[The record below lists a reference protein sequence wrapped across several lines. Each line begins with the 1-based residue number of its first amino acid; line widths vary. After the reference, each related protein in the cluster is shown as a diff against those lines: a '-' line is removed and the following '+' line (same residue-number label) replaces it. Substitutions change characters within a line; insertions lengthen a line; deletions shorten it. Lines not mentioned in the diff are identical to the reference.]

1 MKILFIINRLGRGGA
16 QRLLL
21 DICMELNLRQNIT
34 YKVVC
39 LESLNQ
45 YPEYTQKIPYFVSS
59 NEVKLS
65 IFYKNKIDVSNLQSL
80 IDEFAPDI
88 IHSHLFNSEI
98 VSRSCY
104 YPSAKWFSHC
114 HGFFPELRKLSFDTF
129 FSMKKL
135 IRWYDM
141 RYLKQRYI
149 ANGNNTYIAV
159 SDPIKEYV
167 LEGIKTQCYVL
178 PNAIQFERFNKQ
190 HTARIL
196 SNQLKLISVGR
207 FDENKNQIFLLEVIR
222 KLLDAK
228 IDVHLSLFG
237 DGKTKSMLMAKAR
250 SLEIEKNVSF
260 MGFVNNIEDYYH
272 QSHIYVHSAKKEAL
286 GLTLLEAMAAGL
298 PVISLDGKGNRDL
311 IEDGKN
317 GYMFKSHDAEE
328 FASCILELWADKP
341 KFKKMSSYAQI
352 FASNFDIVNY
362 TDKLTA
368 IYLAEMQKQ

>member
-1 MKILFIINRLGRGGA
+1 
-16 QRLLL
+16 
-21 DICMELNLRQNIT
+21 
-34 YKVVC
+34 
-39 LESLNQ
+39 
-45 YPEYTQKIPYFVSS
+45 
-59 NEVKLS
+59 
-65 IFYKNKIDVSNLQSL
+65 
-80 IDEFAPDI
+80 
-88 IHSHLFNSEI
+88 
-98 VSRSCY
+98 
-104 YPSAKWFSHC
+104 
-114 HGFFPELRKLSFDTF
+114 
-129 FSMKKL
+129 
-135 IRWYDM
+135 M

-237 DGKTKSMLMAKAR
+237 DGKTKSMLMARAR

-272 QSHIYVHSAKKEAL
+272 QSHIYIHSAKKEAL

-298 PVISLDGKGNRDL
+298 PVVSLDGVGNRNIVLNDY
-311 IEDGKN
+311 N
-317 GYMFKSHDAEE
+317 GFMILKQDSTLFAEKICEVWSKRQLYDRFAENAVE
-328 FASCILELWADKP
+328 FAR
-341 KFKKMSSYAQI
+341 KFDMKEYVTQLIS
-352 FASNFDIVNY
+352 
-362 TDKLTA
+362 LC
-368 IYLAEMQKQ
+368 QKSITN

>member
-1 MKILFIINRLGRGGA
+1 VKILFIINRLGRGGA

-65 IFYKNKIDVSNLQSL
+65 IFSKNKIDVSNLQSL

-237 DGKTKSMLMAKAR
+237 DGKTKSMLLAKVR

-272 QSHIYVHSAKKEAL
+272 QSHIYIHSAKKEAL

-298 PVISLDGKGNRDL
+298 PVVSLDGVGNRNL
-311 IEDGKN
+311 INDGENGNMVKN
-317 GYMFKSHDAEE
+317 QDAVG
-328 FASCILELWADKP
+328 FANCVIEIWNDKH
-341 KFKKMSSYAQI
+341 KYTEMSKNAR
-352 FASNFDIVNY
+352 NFSKNYDIHLYV
-362 TDKLTA
+362 DKLLS
-368 IYLAEMQKQ
+368 IYNSKVH